1 MSSSPSIKFASFIV
15 KKFKSQMIESL
26 SEPVDLSKKKA
37 LISSRFSS
45 KGYYNSISFHRKLLL
60 EKIKDKEIFIKG
72 LLTHKKYIEECNS
85 VSGILSPFGWGE
97 ICHRDKPT
105 ITRIIDSLENKSLVV
120 RVSDQID
127 HRIKRVVLTKSG
139 KQLFYDVLP
148 IMEKTR
154 EEVRGKIPEEEIE
167 IFKNVL
173 SKIIKNLNS

>member
-1 MSSSPSIKFASFIV
+1 MSKEASLKLHMNLGLLIRSAHNSMTERFVQNVFNSGLDISMDQWMVLGPIWQLESPSQK
-15 KKFKSQMIESL
+15 
-26 SEPVDLSKKKA
+26 DL
-37 LISSRFSS
+37 
-45 KGYYNSISFHRKLLL
+45 
-60 EKIKDKEIFIKG
+60 
-72 LLTHKKYIEECNS
+72 
-85 VSGILSPFGWGE
+85 GE
-97 ICHRDKPT
+97 ICLRDKPT

-127 HRIKRVVLTKSG
+127 HRIKRVVLTKAG

-154 EEVRGKIPEEEIE
+154 EEVRGEIPDEEIE